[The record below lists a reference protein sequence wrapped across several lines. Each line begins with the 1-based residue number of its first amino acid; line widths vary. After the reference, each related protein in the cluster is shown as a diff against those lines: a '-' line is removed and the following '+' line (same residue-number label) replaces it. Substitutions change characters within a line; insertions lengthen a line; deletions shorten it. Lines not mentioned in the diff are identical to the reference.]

1 MKSMYPGFFDHH
13 VRSMPSE
20 QLSGVWNAIVTN
32 NKDPE
37 NLGRVK
43 LKFPHREG
51 ELESD
56 WVRVATMM
64 AGNDRGSLFIP
75 EVNDEVLVSF
85 LMGRLDQPV
94 VIGSLW
100 SKKDKPPA
108 GEENNNIRKIKT
120 KSGHEITFNDK
131 AGDEAIT
138 IKTKKGHSIVLSDKD
153 GSIKAATADSQHSME
168 LDQTGKK
175 VTVLSG
181 TSKVELTSSGNVT
194 ISGNGSLTVKGT
206 EVKVEATASMSLK
219 AAGMLDIKSDGL
231 INIKG
236 SMVKIN

>member
-1 MKSMYPGFFDHH
+1 MRSMYPGFFDQQ

-37 NLGRVK
+37 KLGRVK
-43 LKFPHREG
+43 IKFPQREG

-56 WVRVATMM
+56 WVRVSTMM
-64 AGNDRGSLFIP
+64 AGNDRGSLFVP
-75 EVNDEVLVSF
+75 EVDDEVLVAF

-100 SKKDKPPA
+100 NTMDKPPP
-108 GEENNNIRKIKT
+108 GEDNNNIRKIKT

-138 IKTKKGHSIVLSDKD
+138 IKTKKGHSLELSDKD
-153 GSIKAATADSQHSME
+153 GSIKAASADTQHSVE

-194 ISGNGSLTVKGT
+194 ISGTGSLTVKGT